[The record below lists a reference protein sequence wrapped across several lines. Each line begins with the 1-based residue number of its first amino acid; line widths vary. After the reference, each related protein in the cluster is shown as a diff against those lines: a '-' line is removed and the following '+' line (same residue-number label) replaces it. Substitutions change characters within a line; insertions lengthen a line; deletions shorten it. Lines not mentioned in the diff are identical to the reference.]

1 MTIQITYRRTSRLSI
16 RIVKNGDV
24 HVSAPIGL
32 PRKKVE
38 AFIERHSDWIV
49 KARRKTV
56 ERQKQQADFFNQLP
70 LTTKAEKVD
79 AMKRVR
85 ELVQPMVEQYAKV
98 MDVCPSSVNYKPMI
112 SRWGMCRAKDRSICF
127 STYLLLL
134 PNWCVE
140 HVVVH
145 ELCHLLELSHNAHFY
160 ELMDR
165 YFPQWREARKET
177 RKVSKEGKGLK
188 ENF

>member
-38 AFIERHSDWIV
+38 AFIEQHSDWIV

-112 SRWGMCRAKDRSICF
+112 SRWGM
-127 STYLLLL
+127 
-134 PNWCVE
+134 
-140 HVVVH
+140 
-145 ELCHLLELSHNAHFY
+145 
-160 ELMDR
+160 
-165 YFPQWREARKET
+165 
-177 RKVSKEGKGLK
+177 
-188 ENF
+188 